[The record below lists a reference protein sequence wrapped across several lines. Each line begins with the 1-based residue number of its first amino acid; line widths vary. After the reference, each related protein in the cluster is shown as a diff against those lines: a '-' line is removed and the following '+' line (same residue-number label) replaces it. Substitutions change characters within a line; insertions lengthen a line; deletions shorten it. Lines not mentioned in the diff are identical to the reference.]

1 MEELLRKLILEQLN
15 EKELDNVMKT
25 VSAVKADGFS
35 SILPSN
41 KTPNSLAV
49 RFDSEEKIDGGIKKV
64 KSLLRSKGYTLE
76 DERVLKFDSKRD
88 TTTVYKNGE
97 SVARLF
103 YRVED
108 GSREGLAMEHV
119 LAYALTGRV
128 TDQLKNRID
137 LLPDA
142 SPEQVKSQLNSEKFA
157 PMLADAQKA
166 AIIIQKKIGRVVDA
180 QSTGSTNAKA
190 DLVLKTEKGRT
201 VGLSAKFG
209 KDEENEYKM
218 NKVLGLGDE
227 DDSLVYNP
235 AGVPWWIIGRKTFL
249 ALLKKNGKVSG
260 KTYDPSPEDLE
271 APAWMVQAKES
282 NPDIYKLTMETVY
295 ERIRQILTKSLQ
307 SLSLEEL
314 SEFAQEA
321 DFGKKEEREGYD
333 MFLKVVSGPEGLR
346 VLIVGQDDIDM
357 NKIQKYDMTPE
368 DMVVKEDSNIYIR
381 IPGLQELKINS
392 VKFKSDMLSPKL
404 GDLKIKTR

>member
-119 LAYALTGRV
+119 LAYALTGKI

-166 AIIIQKKIGRVVDA
+166 ALVIQKKIGRVVDA

-260 KTYDPSPEDLE
+260 KTYEPSPEDLE
-271 APAWMVQAKES
+271 VPAWMTQAKES

-321 DFGKKEEREGYD
+321 DFGKKEEREAYD

-381 IPGLQELKINS
+381 IPGLPELKINS

>member
-49 RFDSEEKIDGGIKKV
+49 RFDSEDKVDGGIKKV
-64 KSLLRSKGYTLE
+64 KTLLRSRGYTLE

-119 LAYALTGRV
+119 LAYALTGKI

-166 AIIIQKKIGRVVDA
+166 ALIIQKKIGRVVDA

-271 APAWMVQAKES
+271 APAWMTQAKES

-321 DFGKKEEREGYD
+321 DFGKKEEREAYD

-381 IPGLQELKINS
+381 IPGLPELKINS

>member
-119 LAYALTGRV
+119 LAYALTGKI

-166 AIIIQKKIGRVVDA
+166 ALIIQKKIGRVVDA

-260 KTYDPSPEDLE
+260 KTYEPSPEDLE
-271 APAWMVQAKES
+271 VPAWMTQAKES

-381 IPGLQELKINS
+381 IPGLPELKINS